1 MPHAFAHSA
10 ISATI
15 ALLQTKLYVPR
26 PQPNLVERGRLIA
39 LLDQGLGSRLT
50 LVSAPPG
57 FGKTTLVS
65 EWVWRTE
72 RMVAWVSLDEGDN
85 DLRRFLRYVAAALH
99 RLDQRVGATALGLL
113 QSPQGTPETVLTTL
127 LNDLLEADT
136 QAVLVLDDY
145 HTIESAEVHDAVLFM
160 LDHLPDECHIIL
172 TSRVDP
178 PLPLARLRGRRQLT
192 EVRSGDLR
200 FAPDEAAAF
209 LNAVM
214 GLNLEAADVAALEAR
229 TEGWVAGLQLAAL
242 SVQNRDDVA
251 GFIQAFTGSH
261 RHVVDYLADEVLHRQ
276 PEPVQRFLLE
286 TSILDRLTGSLCD
299 AVAGV
304 EKITEKIAEVAT
316 EAGVARLRMLEDAN
330 LFVVPLDEARYWYRY
345 HHLFADF
352 LRARLAS
359 DFPEAIPE
367 LHRRAANWYQ
377 SEGLLTE
384 SIRHFLAAD
393 DVAAACK
400 IVLRHA
406 PGKLVRS
413 ELSLLLLWYRMLPES
428 AIGQNVGLS
437 VIYAWVLIF
446 TGQISKVHKRI
457 SDSEQALASGAPDEH
472 AMYAGH
478 IVAIHSF
485 MARINGDAE
494 QGIALALQALAIL
507 PIEQLGVRGAVK
519 LNLALGYLMQR
530 NVERARASCL
540 EALPLS
546 MSARHPYAALA
557 SIRLL
562 ERLEVVHGKLHQAM
576 EWCRQGLELARHE
589 AGEET
594 GHLSTAVVHL
604 SIGELEYEW
613 NNIQQAKAHLSEGI
627 RLAELSGDVLTQ
639 RDGYV
644 AAARLQHASGDDEG
658 ALEILAK
665 AEELAHRYS
674 VPDWIRSPLATFRT
688 RLHLERG
695 ELDSAAAWMQ
705 QQRPRLER
713 HPSDGWQL
721 SGWTDYSEIERR
733 TVARVLIAL
742 GETTEALAILA
753 ELAQLAESEARN
765 GNLIVLLNLMAIA
778 HCRRGDEPEALA
790 LLERALRLGQPERYT
805 RTFVDEGQALRT
817 LLIRLRR
824 KLVGRESEERSQGRM
839 VEYVDR
845 LLGAF
850 PTGHHDAEGSHHA
863 TPQPITAN
871 RTALFLLDPLSQREL
886 EVLRLVAAGNSN
898 RQIAEQLFVAPGT
911 VKRHIHNIHEKLGVD
926 SRTRA
931 IAKARELGVIA

>member
-1 MPHAFAHSA
+1 MPDAFAHPA
-10 ISATI
+10 TSATL

-26 PQPNLVERGRLIA
+26 LQPNLVERGRLLA
-39 LLDQGLGSRLT
+39 LLDQGLSSRLT

-99 RLDQRVGATALGLL
+99 RVDDRIGATALGLL
-113 QSPQGTPETVLTTL
+113 QSPQGTSEGVLTTL
-127 LNDLLEADT
+127 LNDLLEAST
-136 QAVLVLDDY
+136 QMILVLDDY
-145 HTIESAEVHDAVLFM
+145 HTIDSTEVHDAVLFM
-160 LDHLPDECHIIL
+160 LDHLPDKCHIIL

-178 PLPLARLRGRRQLT
+178 PLPLARLRGRRQLA
-192 EVRSGDLR
+192 EIRSGDLR
-200 FAPDEAAAF
+200 FTPDEAAAF

-214 GLNLEAADVAALEAR
+214 GLNLEANDVAALEAR
-229 TEGWVAGLQLAAL
+229 TEGWIAGLQLAAL

-276 PEPVQRFLLE
+276 PKIVQQFLVE
-286 TSILDRLTGSLCD
+286 TSILDRLTGNLCD
-299 AVAGV
+299 AV
-304 EKITEKIAEVAT
+304 TAT
-316 EAGVARLRMLEDAN
+316 EGGAVQLRMLEELN
-330 LFVVPLDEARYWYRY
+330 LFIVPLDEARYWYRY

-352 LRARLAS
+352 LRARLFSSAIES
-359 DFPEAIPE
+359 IPE
-367 LHRRAANWYQ
+367 LHGRAADWYQ
-377 SEGLLTE
+377 KQGLLTE
-384 SIRHFLAAD
+384 AIRHFLAAN
-393 DVAAACK
+393 DVAAATN

-406 PGKLVRS
+406 PSKLVRS
-413 ELSLLLLWYRMLPES
+413 ELSLLLSWYRMLPES
-428 AIGQNVGLS
+428 VIEQNVGLS
-437 VIYAWVLIF
+437 AIYAWVLIF

-457 SDSEQALASGAPDEH
+457 KDSEQALATGLPEEQE
-472 AMYAGH
+472 MYAGH

-494 QGIALALQALAIL
+494 RGIALSLQALEIL

-519 LNLALGYLMQR
+519 LNLALGYLLQR
-530 NVERARASCL
+530 NVERARSSCL

-562 ERLEVVHGKLHQAM
+562 ERLEVIHGKLHQAM
-576 EWCRQGLELARHE
+576 EWCRQGLELARRE

-613 NNIQQAKAHLSEGI
+613 NNIQSAKKHLSEAL

-644 AAARLQHASGDDEG
+644 AAARLQHSSGDDEG
-658 ALEILAK
+658 ALETLSK
-665 AEELAHRYS
+665 ADELAHRYS

-695 ELDSAAAWMQ
+695 ELDAAVAWMHEK
-705 QQRPRLER
+705 RPRLDS

-721 SGWTDYSEIERR
+721 SGWTDYSEVERR

-742 GETTEALAILA
+742 GEHTEALTILA
-753 ELAQLAESEARN
+753 DLAHLAETEGRN

-778 HCRRGDEPEALA
+778 HCGGGDEQQALS

-805 RTFVDEGQALRT
+805 RTFVDEGEVLR
-817 LLIRLRR
+817 LLLLHLRK
-824 KLVGRESEERSQGRM
+824 KLVRREGEGRL
-839 VEYVDR
+839 VEYADR
-845 LLGAF
+845 LLVAF
-850 PTGHHDAEGSHHA
+850 PQQQRDTNPTDQSVSLLA
-863 TPQPITAN
+863 TNITAQ
-871 RTALFLLDPLSQREL
+871 FLLDPLSEREL

-898 RQIAEQLFVAPGT
+898 REIAERLFVAPGT

-926 SRTRA
+926 SRTKA
-931 IAKARELGVIA
+931 VAKAREMGVIG

>member
-1 MPHAFAHSA
+1 MLHAFAR
-10 ISATI
+10 SATSATL

-26 PQPNLVERGRLIA
+26 PQPNLVERGRLIS
-39 LLDQGLGSRLT
+39 LLDQGVSSRLT

-85 DLRRFLRYVAAALH
+85 DLRRFLRYVAAALN
-99 RLDQRVGATALGLL
+99 RLDERIGATALGLL
-113 QSPQGTPETVLTTL
+113 QSPQGTSEGVLTTL
-127 LNDLLEADT
+127 LNDVLEVNI

-145 HTIESAEVHDAVLFM
+145 HIIDAAEVHDAVLFM

-214 GLNLEAADVAALEAR
+214 GLNLEAADVDALESR
-229 TEGWVAGLQLAAL
+229 TEGWIAGLQLAAL
-242 SVQNRDDVA
+242 SVKNRDDA
-251 GFIQAFTGSH
+251 SGFIQAFTGSH

-276 PEPVQRFLLE
+276 PESVQQFLVE
-286 TSILDRLTGSLCD
+286 TSILDRLAGTLCD
-299 AVAGV
+299 AVTT
-304 EKITEKIAEVAT
+304 TEGGI
-316 EAGVARLRMLEDAN
+316 ARLRMLEDAN
-330 LFVVPLDEARYWYRY
+330 LFIVPLDEARYWYRY

-352 LRARLAS
+352 LRARLVS
-359 DFPEAIPE
+359 DSPGAIPE
-367 LHRRAANWYQ
+367 LHRRAADWYQ
-377 SEGLLTE
+377 TEGLLTE
-384 SIRHFLAAD
+384 AIRHFLAAD
-393 DVAAACK
+393 DVAAASR
-400 IVLRHA
+400 IVLRHG

-413 ELSLLLLWYRMLPES
+413 ELSLLLLWYRMLPEW
-428 AIGQNVGLS
+428 AIEQNVGLS

-446 TGQISKVHKRI
+446 TGQISKVPKRI
-457 SDSEQALASGAPDEH
+457 SDSEQALASGAPDEQG
-472 AMYAGH
+472 MYAGH

-494 QGIALALQALAIL
+494 RGIALALEALTIL

-562 ERLEVVHGKLHQAM
+562 ERLEVIHGKLHQAM

-594 GHLSTAVVHL
+594 GHVSTAVVHL

-613 NNIQQAKAHLSEGI
+613 NNIQQAKTHLGEGL

-644 AAARLQHASGDDEG
+644 AAARLQHANGDDEG
-658 ALEILAK
+658 ALETLAK
-665 AEELAHRYS
+665 ADELAHRYS

-695 ELDSAAAWMQ
+695 ELDAAAAWMQ
-705 QQRPRLER
+705 EKRPRLER
-713 HPSDGWQL
+713 YPSDGWQL

-742 GETTEALAILA
+742 GETTEALSILS

-778 HCRRGDEPEALA
+778 HCRRGDEPHALV

-805 RTFVDEGQALRT
+805 RTFVDEGTALRG
-817 LLIRLRR
+817 LLLRLRK
-824 KLVGRESEERSQGRM
+824 KLVGREHEERM

-850 PTGHHDAEGSHHA
+850 PTQHHNADGAAHTTS
-863 TPQPITAN
+863 QPMPAN

-931 IAKARELGVIA
+931 IAKARELGVIG